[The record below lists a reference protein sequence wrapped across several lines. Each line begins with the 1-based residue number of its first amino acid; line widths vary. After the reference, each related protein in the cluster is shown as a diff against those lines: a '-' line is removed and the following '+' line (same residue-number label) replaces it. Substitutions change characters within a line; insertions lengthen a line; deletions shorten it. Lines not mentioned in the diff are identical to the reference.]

1 MFWFDDIR
9 IGIKLIRFSS
19 IIIQTHTQDVLVRA
33 SMVLLIRVREVI
45 KVSELN
51 IIRVRRN

>member
-33 SMVLLIRVREVI
+33 SIVLLIRVREVM

-51 IIRVRRN
+51 IIRVRRT

>member
-33 SMVLLIRVREVI
+33 SIVLLIRVREVM

>member
-19 IIIQTHTQDVLVRA
+19 IIIQTHTQDVLLRA
-33 SMVLLIRVREVI
+33 SIVLLIRVREVI